1 MKYLLLMVLATVLVC
16 GGCSNG
22 SSSSDG
28 GTTDT
33 DTDTDTDGDT
43 DADTDSDT
51 DTNVGCCDLPTG
63 ITDWGGPC
71 HTTADCPLNT
81 VCIILDLDEIDQT
94 QGFCAVE
101 CCNFS
106 TANAEHC
113 TDVAS
118 GQEGCQWGMTSDEG
132 ITWDPPFYCLITC
145 DTVADCPLGTGCV
158 DTGRGFSI
166 CHGYAPATD
175 AGVDGGP

>member
-1 MKYLLLMVLATVLVC
+1 MKFTILIGLAAMLVI

-28 GTTDT
+28 GTSDT
-33 DTDTDTDGDT
+33 DTDGDTDGDT

-51 DTNVGCCDLPTG
+51 DTQVGCCEAPEG

-81 VCIILDLDEIDQT
+81 VCIIIDEIDQT
-94 QGFCAVE
+94 QGFCAAE

-113 TDVAS
+113 TDVAG
-118 GQEGCQWGMTSDEG
+118 GQEGCLWGMTSDEG
-132 ITWDPPFYCLITC
+132 ITWEPPFYCMIIC
-145 DTVADCPLGTGCV
+145 ETVADCPDGTDCV
-158 DTGRGFSI
+158 DGGDDWI
-166 CHGYAPATD
+166 CYAYAPATD